1 MQQFFALVLLGTL
14 FMGTAPAPTG
24 PSPISQAFADRLS
37 RTSARVAHASDRHM
51 LAPGQDTLLRAQI
64 DTAKHANDIHDRN
77 AAAMLDVIDRQLA
90 QIDHTLS
97 RANNGQAIVVH
108 VGEDVTV
115 AMHDPYFYDIQNSST
130 SALALHRGVMWT
142 RGVQGSFAAKIPATV
157 TLTATPRTNTN
168 PAPPAGM
175 QEPVVFTV
183 VILPQA

>member
-1 MQQFFALVLLGTL
+1 
-14 FMGTAPAPTG
+14 MGIAPGPAPAG

-37 RTSARVAHASDRHM
+37 RTSARVVNASNHRM

-64 DTAKHANDIHDRN
+64 DAAKHANDTHDVN

-115 AMHDPYFYDIQNSST
+115 AMHDPYFYDIRNSNT
-130 SALALHRGVMWT
+130 SALALHRGIMWT
-142 RGVQGSFAAKIPATV
+142 RGVQGSFAAKMPATV
-157 TLTATPRTNTN
+157 TLTATPRMNTN
-168 PAPPAGM
+168 STLPAGM

-183 VILPQA
+183 VILPQE